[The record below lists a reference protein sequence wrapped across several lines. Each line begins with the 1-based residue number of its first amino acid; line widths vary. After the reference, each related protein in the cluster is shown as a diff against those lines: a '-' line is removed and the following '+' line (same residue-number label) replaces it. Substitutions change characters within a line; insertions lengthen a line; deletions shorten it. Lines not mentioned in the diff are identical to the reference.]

1 MKKSGFFITLVLAV
15 IFSLS
20 FSVAQSSADERIY
33 KMVGD
38 ITAIDLTYNTVVVEV
53 PLVGKTFTVGG
64 PLSFKAEL
72 RKGGQSVDLTD
83 FQVGDRVV
91 VKWEATEK
99 GHLILFLKA
108 K

>member
-1 MKKSGFFITLVLAV
+1 MKKSGFFITLVLAL
-15 IFSLS
+15 IFPIS
-20 FSVAQSSADERIY
+20 FFVAQSLAEERIY

-64 PLSFKAEL
+64 PLSSEAVVQ
-72 RKGGQSVDLTD
+72 KGGQSADLAD
-83 FQVGDRVV
+83 FQVGDRVT
-91 VKWEATEK
+91 VKWKLTEK
-99 GHLILFLKA
+99 GHLIVFLKA

>member
-1 MKKSGFFITLVLAV
+1 MKKSGFFITLVLAL

-20 FSVAQSSADERIY
+20 FSVAQSLAEERIY

-64 PLSFKAEL
+64 PLSSEAVVQ
-72 RKGGQSVDLTD
+72 KGGQSVDLAD
-83 FQVGDRVV
+83 FQVGDRVT
-91 VKWEATEK
+91 VKWKLTEK
-99 GHLILFLKA
+99 GHLIVFLKA